1 MSLIN
6 KFKQA
11 NNTNLALAVGVATV
25 ATAGLAVVVYR
36 QQKQIR
42 RLEEISSLNSQVTL
56 NLVNRTAGLMAAR
69 VENQ

>member
-11 NNTNLALAVGVATV
+11 NNTNLARRRVATV